1 MADSNASDNQ
11 PSCSYAI
18 SDSDDDS
25 CVELAIES
33 ITESPPTPKKA
44 KTSKFKGA
52 VKYKTKFNPDWKKEF
67 PFITS
72 VAGDPYKITY
82 S

>member
-1 MADSNASDNQ
+1 MADSNTSDNQ

-18 SDSDDDS
+18 PDSDDDS
-25 CVELAIES
+25 CVELES
-33 ITESPPTPKKA
+33 ITESPPTSKKA

-52 VKYKTKFNPDWKKEF
+52 AKYKIKFNPDWKKEF

-72 VAGDPYKITY
+72 VAGDPYRLHIA

>member
-1 MADSNASDNQ
+1 MADSNTSDNQ

-18 SDSDDDS
+18 SDSNDDS
-25 CVELAIES
+25 CVELES

-44 KTSKFKGA
+44 KRSKFKGA
-52 VKYKTKFNPDWKKEF
+52 AKYKTKFNPDWKKEF

-72 VAGDPYKITY
+72 VAGDPYRLHIA